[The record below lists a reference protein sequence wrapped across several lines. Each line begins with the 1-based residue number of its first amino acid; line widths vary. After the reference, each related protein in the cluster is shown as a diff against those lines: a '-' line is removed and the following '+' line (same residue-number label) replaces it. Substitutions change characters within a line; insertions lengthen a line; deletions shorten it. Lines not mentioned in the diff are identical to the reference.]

1 MLGWET
7 NLDGETVYQDNNGE
21 VVLAVKPAPN
31 RAILF
36 DARIPHV
43 GRAPSRF
50 YGGLRVTVTFKL
62 IVADDSSQ

>member
-7 NLDGETVYQDNNGE
+7 NWDGETVYQDNNGE

-36 DARIPHV
+36 DARIPH
-43 GRAPSRF
+43 PSRF
-50 YGGLRVTVTFKL
+50 YGGLRVTVACKL